1 MGSAQSSVAS
11 PASKYSSTPRQS
23 IKEKQS
29 SVIDSSVHQLASL
42 RLKQTAT
49 AALTEADV
57 ELWDKKYDSEPVRKV
72 LGTLLR

>member
-42 RLKQTAT
+42 RLKQPAT
-49 AALTEADV
+49 AALTV